1 MTAAVIS
8 GTVTWWDT
16 SDTTNEAPAFQ
27 QTASS
32 VMIAAPA
39 AVLFLL
45 VQRHLVT
52 GLTAGATK
60 S

>member
-1 MTAAVIS
+1 M
-8 GTVTWWDT
+8 
-16 SDTTNEAPAFQ
+16 
-27 QTASS
+27 TASS

-39 AVLFLL
+39 AVVFLL

-52 GLTAGATK
+52 GLTSGATK